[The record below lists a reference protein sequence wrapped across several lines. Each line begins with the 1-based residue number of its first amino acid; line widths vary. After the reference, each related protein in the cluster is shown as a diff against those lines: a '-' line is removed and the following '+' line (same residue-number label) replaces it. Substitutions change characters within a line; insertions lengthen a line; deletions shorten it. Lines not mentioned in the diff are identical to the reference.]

1 MPVLDEISTSIKETG
16 TKIDHSV
23 VAIGGGRGSGVVLE
37 KGKVL
42 TNAHNLRGDSTR
54 VTFADGRTEQ
64 GRVSGADVD
73 GDLLVL
79 DVETG
84 NAPALSWAKD
94 MVALGDVVY
103 GSARG
108 SDQSLRVTAGF
119 VSATAR
125 SFRGPR
131 GRRVSGSIEHT
142 APLGRG
148 SSGGP
153 IVNGAGELL
162 GINTNR
168 LGEGFYLAIPADA
181 DTRSRVDALG
191 RGEVPT
197 RIKLG
202 VALAPAH
209 VAKRLRSSVG
219 LPDREGV
226 LVRGVED
233 ESAADAAGVQKGD
246 LITAAAGKDIASIDD
261 LFEALASVK
270 PGGSVELK
278 IVRGAEDL
286 TLSAPTKK
294 TAETAE

>member
-1 MPVLDEISTSIKETG
+1 
-16 TKIDHSV
+16 
-23 VAIGGGRGSGVVLE
+23 
-37 KGKVL
+37 
-42 TNAHNLRGDSTR
+42 
-54 VTFADGRTEQ
+54 
-64 GRVSGADVD
+64 
-73 GDLLVL
+73 
-79 DVETG
+79 
-84 NAPALSWAKD
+84 
-94 MVALGDVVY
+94 
-103 GSARG
+103 
-108 SDQSLRVTAGF
+108 
-119 VSATAR
+119 
-125 SFRGPR
+125 
-131 GRRVSGSIEHT
+131 
-142 APLGRG
+142 
-148 SSGGP
+148 
-153 IVNGAGELL
+153 VNGAGELL

-270 PGGSVELK
+270 PGDSVELK